1 MAIAVHCPSC
11 SARLDVSDDLA
22 GKIYGCPSC
31 GEEMKIPD
39 SEPSE
44 PTPSSR
50 PISATKFCHKCG
62 ESIRKKAK
70 TCPECGVKQ
79 PEGRSKRNDPLL
91 RQANSQKMAAGLC
104 AIFLGAFGVHK
115 FILGMNRQGILL
127 LLVTVLSCGVA
138 YGVTH
143 VIGIVEG
150 IIYLTKT
157 DEEFHEL
164 YIVEK
169 KEWF

>member
-1 MAIAVHCPSC
+1 
-11 SARLDVSDDLA
+11 
-22 GKIYGCPSC
+22 
-31 GEEMKIPD
+31 MKIPR

-44 PTPSSR
+44 ASPSRSS
-50 PISATKFCHKCG
+50 PPTKFCHECG
-62 ESIRKKAK
+62 ESIRKKARI
-70 TCPECGVKQ
+70 CPECGVKQ

-127 LLVTVLSCGVA
+127 LLVTVLSCGIA

-143 VIGIVEG
+143 TIGIIEG

-157 DEEFHEL
+157 DEEFREL
-164 YIVEK
+164 YIEEK